1 MGNNCSSSSKLLVPR
16 QGFVLGYGLSY
27 LKANIRESAVC
38 STGMK
43 GSRRNEI
50 WATAEGLQ
58 RWTGIKP
65 GVDHNRGF
73 TPASEKQR
81 EITQRSPLTSHQAKE
96 SLPTRYEITADGC
109 SASTDKRGAKK
120 AFKHFLF
127 FQFAGAVC
135 SCVNLFT
142 IPLRN
147 RFLIRL
153 LASLNPGY
161 HYGRAN

>member
-1 MGNNCSSSSKLLVPR
+1 M
-16 QGFVLGYGLSY
+16 
-27 LKANIRESAVC
+27 
-38 STGMK
+38 
-43 GSRRNEI
+43 
-50 WATAEGLQ
+50 
-58 RWTGIKP
+58 
-65 GVDHNRGF
+65 
-73 TPASEKQR
+73 
-81 EITQRSPLTSHQAKE
+81 TSHQAKE

-109 SASTDKRGAKK
+109 SASTDKRSAKK
-120 AFKHFLF
+120 AFKDFIF